1 MCAEQHPYILPVVDI
16 YYSKEKKGLLVLQ
29 PFVAGGSLKDRI
41 HRTCPTR
48 AYREKYRVVE
58 ASPLLFEEIARFGR
72 QILEALVA
80 LRSKGIVCEH
90 LSSGNVIIDQGNAR
104 ITDIYTPLLAIDR
117 YKEVRELT
125 VPLEAKVE
133 LDLLLFGHVLYEMA
147 TGMELTTV
155 QPEEGVLELLV
166 PEIADVLE
174 LIFFPVYIS
183 RAPSSSSYGSGDGAS
198 SSISVSTTSQ
208 FAEIV
213 DDENDDDAV
222 SVASVETTS
231 SSVSSIRN
239 GRNVVTIDA
248 VLDCE
253 LFANCAD
260 VPPIET
266 LFSGFRLD
274 SSMKSTI
281 KSSMRINASRNQAY
295 VVHFKEKEALQRA
308 RQRAERRVYEE
319 REKQDQRIQR
329 LTTNRSQPAK
339 NLSFNSKTTLSRRR
353 SYRADSVRSG
363 LPHRQLSRTSSS
375 QSSENTATTT
385 SSA

>member
-1 MCAEQHPYILPVVDI
+1 MVDI

-48 AYREKYRVVE
+48 AYKEKYRVVE
-58 ASPLLFEEIARFGR
+58 ASPLLYEEIARFGR
-72 QILEALVA
+72 QMLEALVA
-80 LRSKGIVCEH
+80 LRSKSIVCEH

-104 ITDIYTPLLAIDR
+104 ISDIYTPLLAIDR

-155 QPEEGVLELLV
+155 QPEEGVLELLA

-174 LIFFPVYIS
+174 LIFFPAYIS
-183 RAPSSSSYGSGDGAS
+183 RAPPSSSSSSNADGAS
-198 SSISVSTTSQ
+198 RSTSTTSQ
-208 FAEIV
+208 SAEIL
-213 DDENDDDAV
+213 DENDDAV

-239 GRNVVTIDA
+239 GRYVVTLDA
-248 VLDCE
+248 VLGCE
-253 LFANCAD
+253 LFASAD

-319 REKQDQRIQR
+319 REKQEQRIQQ
-329 LTTNRSQPAK
+329 LTTNSNRPAK
-339 NLSFNSKTTLSRRR
+339 NPSFNSKTTLSRRR
-353 SYRADSVRSG
+353 SYRADSMRAG

-375 QSSENTATTT
+375 QSSTTT

>member
-1 MCAEQHPYILPVVDI
+1 MADI

-29 PFVAGGSLKDRI
+29 PFVAGGSLKDRV

-72 QILEALVA
+72 QMLEALVA

-104 ITDIYTPLLAIDR
+104 ISDIYTPLLAIDR

-155 QPEEGVLELLV
+155 QPEEGVLELLA

-174 LIFFPVYIS
+174 LIFFPAYIS
-183 RAPSSSSYGSGDGAS
+183 KAPSSSSSSSNADGAS
-198 SSISVSTTSQ
+198 SNSVSTTSQ
-208 FAEIV
+208 QFAETV
-213 DDENDDDAV
+213 DDENDDAV

-239 GRNVVTIDA
+239 GRYVVT
-248 VLDCE
+248 LDTILGCE
-253 LFANCAD
+253 LFVKAD

-319 REKQDQRIQR
+319 REKQEQRIQQ
-329 LTTNRSQPAK
+329 LTTNRNQPAK
-339 NLSFNSKTTLSRRR
+339 NPSFNSKTTLSRRR
-353 SYRADSVRSG
+353 SYRADSARAG

-375 QSSENTATTT
+375 QSSDNAA

>member
-1 MCAEQHPYILPVVDI
+1 MVDI

-48 AYREKYRVVE
+48 AYKEKYRVVE
-58 ASPLLFEEIARFGR
+58 ASPLLYEEIARFGR

-90 LSSGNVIIDQGNAR
+90 LSSGNVIIDQDNAR
-104 ITDIYTPLLAIDR
+104 ISDIYTPLLAIDR

-155 QPEEGVLELLV
+155 QPEEGVLELLA

-174 LIFFPVYIS
+174 LIFFPAYIS
-183 RAPSSSSYGSGDGAS
+183 HAPPSSSSSSNADGTS
-198 SSISVSTTSQ
+198 RSVSTTSQ
-208 FAEIV
+208 SAEIL
-213 DDENDDDAV
+213 DDENDDAV

-239 GRNVVTIDA
+239 SRYVVTLAAI
-248 VLDCE
+248 LDCE
-253 LFANCAD
+253 LFASAD
-260 VPPIET
+260 VPLIET
-266 LFSGFRLD
+266 LFSSFRLD

-319 REKQDQRIQR
+319 REKQEQRIQQ
-329 LTTNRSQPAK
+329 LMPNSNRPAK
-339 NLSFNSKTTLSRRR
+339 NPSFNSKTTLSRRR
-353 SYRADSVRSG
+353 SYRADSMRAG
-363 LPHRQLSRTSSS
+363 LPHRQLSRTSNS
-375 QSSENTATTT
+375 QSSTTTT